1 MHQGYMATFIKGDGA
16 PRLIRSGTIVV
27 DKYGLATATAVW
39 WAYDKNILLSSNVT
53 RIGFPHPVVPTLSCE
68 KMQFSDTD
76 GGATLEASYAG
87 ILGTALPAPI
97 DELDTVATEAPIDCH
112 PDFATF
118 AGTNRATAKNGAV
131 WLPVPD
137 SPYERFD
144 GFGPAAPAGFRGVI
158 SFEIPISISR
168 RTTIS
173 TAVPEATAVGTRR
186 TPFQTFGIKAE
197 WLLIG
202 CSSQKRG
209 NVYVT
214 KYEWKASGR
223 NGWNH
228 AFYS

>member
-1 MHQGYMATFIKGDGA
+1 MATFIKGDGA

-39 WAYDKNILLSSNVT
+39 WAYDKNTLLASNVT
-53 RIGFPHPVVPTLSCE
+53 RIGFPHPVAPTLSCE
-68 KMQFSDTD
+68 KMQFNDSD
-76 GGATLEASYAG
+76 GGTTLEASYAG

-97 DELDTVATEAPIDCH
+97 DELDTVVMEAPIECH

-131 WLPVPD
+131 WLPVPN
-137 SPYERFD
+137 SQFERFD
-144 GFGPAAPAGFRGVI
+144 GFGPDAPAGFRGVT
-158 SFEIPISISR
+158 SFEAPTSISR
-168 RTTIS
+168 RTTVTT
-173 TAVPEATAVGTRR
+173 TAPQPNVVGTRR
-186 TPFQTFGIKAE
+186 VPYETFGIHAD

-214 KYEWKASGR
+214 KYEWKAGGR
-223 NGWNH
+223 LGWNH
-228 AFYS
+228 AIYS